1 MIIAVE
7 GTKSFKDYDVFTRA
21 MGVALSNINNNDRN
35 IEVWSAG
42 PHNVNNFTAAFC
54 NITENYLKQKGFKIS
69 FKKLPSIYIQD
80 NINSVSYFAFL
91 GTKSEAK
98 SKLTALA
105 EISGVETGVFRL

>member
-21 MGVALSNINNNDRN
+21 MGVALSNINNDKV

-54 NITENYLKQKGFKIS
+54 NITENYLKQKGLKIL
-69 FKKLPSIYIQD
+69 FKKLPTRYIEE
-80 NINSVSYFAFL
+80 NISNVSYFAFL
-91 GTKSEAK
+91 ATKNESK
-98 SKLTALA
+98 SKLSIMA
-105 EISGVETGVFRL
+105 EMSGVETGVFRL